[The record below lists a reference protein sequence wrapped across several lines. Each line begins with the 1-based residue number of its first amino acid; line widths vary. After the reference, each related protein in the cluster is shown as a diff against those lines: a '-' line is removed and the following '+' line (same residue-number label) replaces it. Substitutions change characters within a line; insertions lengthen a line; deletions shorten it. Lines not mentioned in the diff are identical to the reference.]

1 MLSINNMRPRSLNFL
16 PNSEERLR
24 ISREIHDGL
33 AQDLAAI
40 GYVLDGIIGKSALDQ
55 PSRTSLRE
63 VRTEISYLITRVRD
77 EIFTLRSPRIED
89 LTVALRESFEKIF
102 SDSHFRH
109 EVTGTFPN
117 DIGEEIVKVIIELAR
132 NANTYSDGNF
142 FAVHIEDGL
151 IRISD
156 NGSGGLDFNSQRFGL
171 TGVQERLTI
180 IRHTLRYESATN
192 TIIIEKLSE

>member
-1 MLSINNMRPRSLNFL
+1 L

-40 GYVLDGIIGKSALDQ
+40 GYALDGIIGKSALDQ

-63 VRTEISYLITRVRD
+63 LRTEVSQLVTRVRD

-89 LTVALRESFEKIF
+89 LTVALRESLEKIF
-102 SDSHFRH
+102 SGSHFH
-109 EVTGTFPN
+109 YEVNGTLQS
-117 DIGEEIVKVIIELAR
+117 DIGEEIVKVITELAR
-132 NANTYSDGNF
+132 NTKTYSDGNF
-142 FAVHIEDGL
+142 FSVHIEDGL

-156 NGSGGLDFNSQRFGL
+156 NGSGGLDFSSERFGL
-171 TGVQERLTI
+171 TGVRERLTI
-180 IRHTLRYESATN
+180 IRHTLRYESASN
-192 TIIIEKLSE
+192 TIIIEKLCE